1 MGAAATNKCCKVP
14 SFLRQQCQKISL
26 FSQNFLSLRVY
37 YSSKGTTEV
46 VETPKYENI
55 GAIAASV
62 GGAISLYIGMSF
74 ASLLEFVEL
83 AIR

>member
-1 MGAAATNKCCKVP
+1 M
-14 SFLRQQCQKISL
+14 
-26 FSQNFLSLRVY
+26 Y